1 MGSVLQF
8 LVVLGDLSRGFPGE
22 SLRLLNVI
30 MASANSEKANP
41 LSPILWSNL
50 DWSVVQAAQEKTT
63 LSATVS
69 ADEAL
74 CTYIGKEFLNL
85 TQQQGNKVISVPA
98 TFTTSNNPSLG
109 EIAEEDVFD
118 VLKIAAS
125 QIEGLQMILF
135 NGLRCV
141 GIAESGGK
149 NLIREID
156 FRSKFHKC

>member
-30 MASANSEKANP
+30 MASANSEKAKP

-74 CTYIGKEFLNL
+74 SAYIGKEFMTL
-85 TQQQGNKVISVPA
+85 TEQQGNKVISVPA
-98 TFTTSNNPSLG
+98 KFTTSNNSSLG
-109 EIAEEDVFD
+109 EEAEKKVFD
-118 VLKIAAS
+118 RLKYAAS
-125 QIEGLQMILF
+125 NIEGLQMVLF

-141 GIAESGGK
+141 GIAEPGGK

-156 FRSKFHKC
+156 FR